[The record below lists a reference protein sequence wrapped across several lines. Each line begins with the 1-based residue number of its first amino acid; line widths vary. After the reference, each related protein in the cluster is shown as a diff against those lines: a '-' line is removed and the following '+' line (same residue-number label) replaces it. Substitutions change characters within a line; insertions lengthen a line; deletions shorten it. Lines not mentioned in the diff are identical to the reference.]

1 MGACAPA
8 MRRSFVLARALLGSV
23 TTLFTWIGLA
33 RAQPVNSGAPPAEP
47 TTAQS
52 PSSNASPAQAS
63 IGGVQIL
70 ATAGYGASTDK
81 IRGVEFSPYG
91 ATLGLDAGFTFGF
104 GLRLGG
110 YFAYGVGRGV
120 TQTYDPLIR
129 APFDVTVN
137 ASSVGGGFSVG
148 YDIPLYFLLMR
159 YTVGLGVTSM
169 SWDFGD
175 INPRQLRFSDV
186 SNPSV
191 GFHVAP
197 GAAVLF
203 PYGLFEGGIGFDYL
217 IQVNPHITSGFIGKL
232 LVGVRL

>member
-1 MGACAPA
+1 
-8 MRRSFVLARALLGSV
+8 MRRPLVLARALLGSV
-23 TTLFTWIGLA
+23 TTLLA
-33 RAQPVNSGAPPAEP
+33 LVEVAHAQPVQGSSPAEP
-47 TTAQS
+47 
-52 PSSNASPAQAS
+52 PATQAPPGATSATEAS

-81 IRGVEFSPYG
+81 VRGVDFAPYG
-91 ATLGLDAGFTFGF
+91 ATFGLDAGFTFGV

-129 APFDVTVN
+129 RPFDVTVN
-137 ASSVGGGFSVG
+137 ASSVNGGISVG
-148 YDIPLYFLLMR
+148 WDIPLHFLLMR
-159 YTVGLGVTSM
+159 YSVGLGVTSM

-175 INPRQLRFSDV
+175 INPIQLRFSDV

-203 PYGLFEGGIGFDYL
+203 PYGLFEGGVGFDYL
-217 IQVNPHITSGFIGKL
+217 VQVNPHIPSGFIGKL

>member
-1 MGACAPA
+1 

-23 TTLFTWIGLA
+23 TTLFAWVGLA
-33 RAQPVNSGAPPAEP
+33 HAQPVQGSPPAEP
-47 TTAQS
+47 PPAQS
-52 PSSNASPAQAS
+52 PDAASPAKAS
-63 IGGVQIL
+63 IGGLQIL
-70 ATAGYGASTDK
+70 ATAGFGASTDK
-81 IRGVEFSPYG
+81 VRSLEFSPYG
-91 ATLGLDAGFTFGF
+91 PTFGLDAGFTFGM

-110 YFAYGVGRGV
+110 YFAYGVGHGV
-120 TQTYDPLIR
+120 AQTYDPLIR

-137 ASSVGGGFSVG
+137 SSSVNGGISVG

-159 YTVGLGVTSM
+159 YSVGLGVTSM
-169 SWDFGD
+169 SFDFGD
-175 INPRQLRFSDV
+175 VTARRVRFDDV

-217 IQVNPHITSGFIGKL
+217 IQVNPHIPSGFIGKL

>member
-8 MRRSFVLARALLGSV
+8 MRRSYVLVRALLGSV
-23 TTLFTWIGLA
+23 TTLLA
-33 RAQPVNSGAPPAEP
+33 LVGVAHAQPVNPGSPPAEP
-47 TTAQS
+47 AAAAPQS
-52 PSSNASPAQAS
+52 GPASPAS

-70 ATAGYGASTDK
+70 ATAGFGASTDK
-81 IRGVEFSPYG
+81 VRTLEFSPYG
-91 ATLGLDAGFTFGF
+91 ATFGLDAGFTFGM

-110 YFAYGVGRGV
+110 YFAYGVGHGV
-120 TQTYDPLIR
+120 TQIYDPLIR
-129 APFDVTVN
+129 APFEVTVN
-137 ASSVGGGFSVG
+137 SSSVGGGFSVG

-169 SWDFGD
+169 SFDFGD
-175 INPRQLRFSDV
+175 VTARRVRFDDV